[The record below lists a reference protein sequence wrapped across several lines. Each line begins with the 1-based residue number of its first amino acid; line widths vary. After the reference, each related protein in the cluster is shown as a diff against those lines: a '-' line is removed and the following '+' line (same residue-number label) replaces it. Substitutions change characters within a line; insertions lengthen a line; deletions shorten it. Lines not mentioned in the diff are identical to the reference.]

1 MIQLKN
7 INKSFSSYSS
17 FFSKKDNEYKV
28 LSNINIEIKNNEIF
42 GIIGKNG
49 IGKSTLLKIIFGSIT
64 PDSGEILF
72 NGCEKKFLS
81 HQKKFSL
88 INNNDR
94 SFFWRLTVEENLKYF
109 SSLYKEDNNEVSDRI
124 REHLM
129 IDDLMKKNFYSLSSG
144 QKKKIMLYR
153 GLLKNPEVIFF
164 DEFTQ
169 SLDLPSKTEVER
181 IILDLKQK
189 YKKTIIW
196 ITHDMNEIFDL
207 CNSMALME
215 KEVISQIDIER
226 EDIDLKNRII
236 RSFHDVKK

>member
-7 INKSFSSYSS
+7 INKSFASYSL
-17 FFSKKDNEYKV
+17 FFSKKDKAYKV
-28 LSNINIEIKNNEIF
+28 LSDVNIEIKNNEIF

-81 HQKKFSL
+81 NQKKFSL

-109 SSLYKEDNNEVSDRI
+109 SSLYEDSDNEILDRVRGDLLI
-124 REHLM
+124 E
-129 IDDLMKKNFYSLSSG
+129 DLMKKNFYSLSAG

-153 GLLKNPEVIFF
+153 GLLKNPEVLFF

-181 IILDLKQK
+181 IILDLKQN

-207 CNSMALME
+207 CNRMAVME
-215 KEVISQIDIER
+215 KDAISQFDIQK
-226 EDIDLKNRII
+226 EDIDLKNRVI
-236 RSFHDVKK
+236 RSFHDVK

>member
-7 INKSFSSYSS
+7 INKSFASYSL
-17 FFSKKDNEYKV
+17 FFSKKNKAYKV

-64 PDSGEILF
+64 PDYGEILLD
-72 NGCEKKFLS
+72 GCEKKFLS
-81 HQKKFSL
+81 NQKKFSL
-88 INNNDR
+88 VNNNDR

-109 SSLYKEDNNEVSDRI
+109 SSLYEELNNEVLDRI
-124 REHLM
+124 RDRLFIE
-129 IDDLMKKNFYSLSSG
+129 DLMKKNFYSLSAG
-144 QKKKIMLYR
+144 QRKKVMLYR
-153 GLLKNPEVIFF
+153 ALLKDPEVIFF

-169 SLDLPSKTEVER
+169 SLDLPSKTEVEK
-181 IILDLKQK
+181 IILNLKQD

-207 CNSMALME
+207 CNRMAVME
-215 KEVISQIDIER
+215 KDAISQFDIQK
-226 EDIDLKNRII
+226 EDIDLKNKII
-236 RSFHDVKK
+236 RSFHDVK

>member
-7 INKSFSSYSS
+7 INKSFASYSL
-17 FFSKKDNEYKV
+17 FFSKKDKAYKV
-28 LSNINIEIKNNEIF
+28 LSDVNIEIKNNEIF

-81 HQKKFSL
+81 NQKKFSL

-109 SSLYKEDNNEVSDRI
+109 SSLYEDSDNEILDRVRGDLLI
-124 REHLM
+124 E
-129 IDDLMKKNFYSLSSG
+129 DLMEKNFYSLSAG

-153 GLLKNPEVIFF
+153 GLLKNPEVLFF

-181 IILDLKQK
+181 IILDLKQN

-207 CNSMALME
+207 CNRMAVME
-215 KEVISQIDIER
+215 KDAISQFDIQK
-226 EDIDLKNRII
+226 EDIDLKNKVI
-236 RSFHDVKK
+236 RSFHDVK

>member
-7 INKSFSSYSS
+7 INKSFASYSL
-17 FFSKKDNEYKV
+17 FFSKKNKAYKV
-28 LSNINIEIKNNEIF
+28 LSDVNIEIKNNEIF

-72 NGCEKKFLS
+72 NGCKKKFPS

-88 INNNDR
+88 VNNNDR

-109 SSLYKEDNNEVSDRI
+109 SSLYEDSDNEVLDRVRGDLLI
-124 REHLM
+124 E
-129 IDDLMKKNFYSLSSG
+129 DLMKKNFYSLSAG

-181 IILDLKQK
+181 IILDLKQN

-207 CNSMALME
+207 CNRTAVME
-215 KEVISQIDIER
+215 KDAISQFDIQK
-226 EDIDLKNRII
+226 EDVDLKNRII
-236 RSFHDVKK
+236 RSFHNVK

>member
-7 INKSFSSYSS
+7 INKSFASYSL
-17 FFSKKDNEYKV
+17 FFSKKDKAYKV
-28 LSNINIEIKNNEIF
+28 LSDVNIEIKNNEIF

-81 HQKKFSL
+81 NQKKFSL

-109 SSLYKEDNNEVSDRI
+109 SSLFEDSDNEILDRVRGDLLI
-124 REHLM
+124 E
-129 IDDLMKKNFYSLSSG
+129 DLMKKNFYSLSAG

-153 GLLKNPEVIFF
+153 GLLKNPEVLFF

-169 SLDLPSKTEVER
+169 SLDLPSKAEVER
-181 IILDLKQK
+181 IILDLKHN

-207 CNSMALME
+207 CNRMAVME
-215 KEVISQIDIER
+215 KDAISQFDIQK
-226 EDIDLKNRII
+226 EDIDLKNRVI
-236 RSFHDVKK
+236 RSFHDVK

>member
-81 HQKKFSL
+81 NQKKFSL

-109 SSLYKEDNNEVSDRI
+109 SSLYEDSDNEILDRVRGDLLI
-124 REHLM
+124 E
-129 IDDLMKKNFYSLSSG
+129 DLMKKNFYSLSAG

-153 GLLKNPEVIFF
+153 GLLKNPEVLFF

-181 IILDLKQK
+181 IILDLKQN

-207 CNSMALME
+207 CNRMAVME
-215 KEVISQIDIER
+215 KDAISQFDIQK
-226 EDIDLKNRII
+226 EDIDLKNKVI
-236 RSFHDVKK
+236 RSFHDVK

>member
-7 INKSFSSYSS
+7 INKSFASYSL
-17 FFSKKDNEYKV
+17 FFSKKDKAYKV
-28 LSNINIEIKNNEIF
+28 LSDVNIEIKNNEIF

-81 HQKKFSL
+81 NQKKFSL

-109 SSLYKEDNNEVSDRI
+109 SSLYEDSDNEILDRVRGDLLI
-124 REHLM
+124 E
-129 IDDLMKKNFYSLSSG
+129 DLMKKNFYSLSAG

-153 GLLKNPEVIFF
+153 GLLKNPEVLFF

-181 IILDLKQK
+181 IILDLKQN

-207 CNSMALME
+207 CNRMAVME
-215 KEVISQIDIER
+215 KDAISQFDIQK
-226 EDIDLKNRII
+226 EDIDLKNKVI
-236 RSFHDVKK
+236 RSFHDVK